1 MRKEGSVRDTF
12 LRRYLLL
19 MAGRADE
26 EREGSLHSRALEA
39 LGMASSLDP
48 HDTGSRHR
56 LGTLLVRV
64 RVSLSPNLTLTRTLS
79 LAWSLPIP
87 NPNPNPYPNPSL
99 TLYPNQARYYGAT
112 RGVSRKP
119 CTSSR

>member
-56 LGTLLVRV
+56 LGTLLIRV
-64 RVSLSPNLTLTRTLS
+64 RVSLSPNLTLTLTLTLTLS
-79 LAWSLPIP
+79 LAWSFP
-87 NPNPNPYPNPSL
+87 NPNPNHYPNPSL
-99 TLYPNQARYYGAT
+99 TLT
-112 RGVSRKP
+112 L
-119 CTSSR
+119 TLT